1 MFHLGIIMHLIDAKP
16 RWRFTINEVI
26 DWAQKKEDWYYAEP
40 SFRRKIKTKNFE
52 CYESNSMQQTKC
64 LDHYYMS
71 QMNCTFPWSNSI
83 YYSGI
88 NKKMEKCWDKHYI
101 QDFINLIDKV
111 AKGKYLQWTGYS
123 QGV

>member
-1 MFHLGIIMHLIDAKP
+1 MFHLGIIMHLINAKP

-52 CYESNSMQQTKC
+52 CYESNGMQQTKC
-64 LDHYYMS
+64 LDQYYMS
-71 QMNCTFPWSNSI
+71 QINCTFPWANSLL
-83 YYSGI
+83 YHSG
-88 NKKMEKCWDKHYI
+88 NKEMEKCWDKHYI
-101 QDFINLIDKV
+101 QDFINLIDRV
-111 AKGKYLQWTGYS
+111 AKGKYLQL

>member
-1 MFHLGIIMHLIDAKP
+1 MQTLCLYVLREIY
-16 RWRFTINEVI
+16 TCNEVN

-40 SFRRKIKTKNFE
+40 SFRKKIKTKNFE

-88 NKKMEKCWDKHYI
+88 NKKMVKCWDKHYI
-101 QDFINLIDKV
+101 QDFINLIDRV
-111 AKGKYLQWTGYS
+111 AKGKCL
-123 QGV
+123 